1 VTLDELIAK
10 RRVLVCAGPG
20 GAGKTT
26 TAAALAVRAAARG
39 RPTLV
44 CTIDPA
50 PRLEDALGLRGLGG
64 RPAPVTGD
72 AARSLGLP
80 EGATLRA
87 ARLDT
92 AAAFARLVEAEVQDP
107 AARRRI
113 LENQIYRQITTALTG
128 SQEYAAL
135 LALHDLHVSGG
146 NDLLVLDTPPTAH
159 ALDFLEAPR
168 RITEATASP
177 LLRWLT
183 APSKRSKDGKEGLF
197 AWSKLRTG
205 GALVLQR
212 LGKLAGSKFLDDMS
226 AFLTDFQ
233 PVLQGFSARATTVAQ
248 LLRAESTGFVIV
260 LAPEVPAVNE
270 ALAFAGQVRAA
281 GVRLDAL
288 IASRV
293 LPPISLVPTYDLVGA
308 LDREPAL
315 ADLTPQE
322 RGDAAT
328 ALGASAAH
336 ATRVGAAQRREIQ
349 RLQRGAGDVPIL
361 EVPRMVPDES
371 GLATIRRIGE
381 HLGASAL

>member
-1 VTLDELIAK
+1 MTFDDLIAK

-26 TAAALAVRAAARG
+26 TAAALASRAAARG

-64 RPAPVTGD
+64 QPAAVTGE
-72 AARSLGLP
+72 AARALGMP
-80 EGATLRA
+80 PGSILRA

-92 AAAFARLVEAEVQDP
+92 AAAFARLVDAEVADP
-107 AARRRI
+107 VARKRI

-135 LALHDLHVSGG
+135 LALHDLHLSGG
-146 NDLLVLDTPPTAH
+146 HDLLVLDTPPTTH

-183 APSKRSKDGKEGLF
+183 APPASKGGLLS
-197 AWSKLRTG
+197 WGKLRAG

-233 PVLQGFSARATTVAQ
+233 PVLQGLSARAAKVAA
-248 LLRAESTGFVIV
+248 LLRADGTGFVIV

-293 LPPISLVPTYDLVGA
+293 LPSA
-308 LDREPAL
+308 LLDPAVVLGEALAREPAL
-315 ADLTPQE
+315 ADLTPHE
-322 RGDAAT
+322 IRDAAA
-328 ALGASAAH
+328 ALDASAQYAN
-336 ATRVGAAQRREIQ
+336 RVGLAQRREIQ
-349 RLQRGAGDVPIL
+349 RLRQGAEAVPVL
-361 EVPRMVPDES
+361 EVPRMPPDEL
-371 GLATIRRIGE
+371 GLATVRRVGE
-381 HLGASAL
+381 HLGASQL